1 MRETSQ
7 KQFSC
12 IAHNFFDLDM
22 LFLLKGIWLSVWLM
36 QDLSIDGSGLPNINF
51 DSLGSQIK
59 FLNTMKYYSTSLG
72 KLTSTLDSI
81 GKKVRWKTLHL
92 ISKSTRLF
100 LTNLA
105 AWG

>member
-22 LFLLKGIWLSVWLM
+22 LFLLKGIRLSVWLM

-59 FLNTMKYYSTSLG
+59 FLNNHEILLNQPREAYQHSRQHR
-72 KLTSTLDSI
+72 
-81 GKKVRWKTLHL
+81 KKVRWKTRHL

-100 LTNLA
+100 LTN
-105 AWG
+105 